1 MLVSIILSDIFIIF
15 HEMLFG
21 TNGAE
26 YFIISTISSLL
37 GFPIYFHSFSIMN
50 ITTAVDV
57 LAIVFAHNRPSAPD
71 LIPNINIMFNIIV
84 PTPKIKFENEYSFIL
99 LSPLASAL
107 LSPINILD
115 TTNAIN
121 AK

>member
-1 MLVSIILSDIFIIF
+1 
-15 HEMLFG
+15 
-21 TNGAE
+21 
-26 YFIISTISSLL
+26 
-37 GFPIYFHSFSIMN
+37 MN

-57 LAIVFAHNRPSAPD
+57 LAIVLAHNRPSAPD
-71 LIPNINIMFNIIV
+71 LNPNINIMFNIIV
-84 PTPKIKFENEYSFIL
+84 PTPKIKFENDYSFIL

-121 AK
+121 AKMNIPL